1 MRLLCGMCLLA
12 LVASAYAESPRF
24 RTDADGPVK
33 ADEEKKTKGK
43 SALPDWYRLVDGQF
57 PPEGSAHAVSGELIA
72 IDHLNRQFKIRVDRN
87 DSQDRGVWDLPL
99 HAAMLPYGAIY
110 YHNAPAALQD
120 IPLGTHLHGLFYL
133 QDPDDKAALP
143 DDGYY
148 RRHTPEAHFR
158 RCFQIEDDFSF
169 NARQKQTWEINDV
182 DLTAM
187 KLTATLQQEGKPVG
201 AAKVF
206 DLLTSTK
213 VLKGSGF
220 ADLKALAKGQQVL
233 FDLTWVT
240 LYGPGRV
247 MEIWI
252 DDDARQLATAQQLE
266 THRNY
271 IRQRGLPGW
280 VTAVDDQQQIVTIVF
295 FAGVDPKLFDELTA
309 VTPPPTTAPTSPAPT
324 PAPDPSTPSGAIAV
338 ARESLMTYDPV
349 NDRKGGPVVEIK
361 RIPIEPGSSGV
372 QIKVKCDLMLEG
384 FRPRRI
390 VRFYPSTWKVI
401 ALPREEE
408 FFGSE

>member
-1 MRLLCGMCLLA
+1 MLLLLV
-12 LVASAYAESPRF
+12 VATAYADSHRF

-33 ADEEKKTKGK
+33 ADEEKKSKGK
-43 SALPDWYRLVDGQF
+43 SGLPEWYRLVDGQF
-57 PPEGSAHAVSGELIA
+57 PPQGSAHAVSGELIA
-72 IDHLNRQFKIRVDRN
+72 LDHLERRFKIRVDRN
-87 DSQDRGVWDLPL
+87 DSQDRGIWDLPL
-99 HAAMLPYGAIY
+99 HAGMLPYGAIY

-133 QDPDDKAALP
+133 EDPDDKTPLP

-148 RRHTPEAHFR
+148 HRHTPESHFR
-158 RCFQIEDDFSF
+158 RCFLLEDDFTF
-169 NARQKQTWEINDV
+169 HARQKQMWEISDV

-187 KLTATLQQEGKPVG
+187 KLTATLQQDGKPLG
-201 AAKVF
+201 AAKIF
-206 DLLTSTK
+206 DLLSSTK
-213 VLKGSGF
+213 VLEGSGF
-220 ADLKALAKGQQVL
+220 ADLKSLAKGEQVQ

-247 MEIWI
+247 REIWI
-252 DDDARQLATAQQLE
+252 DDAARQLATAQQIE
-266 THRNY
+266 THHNY

-309 VTPPPTTAPTSPAPT
+309 VNNTPPPQTAPASTTSPT
-324 PAPDPSTPSGAIAV
+324 SQPAEVPSTPSGAIAV

-349 NDRKGGPVVEIK
+349 NDRKGGPIIEIK